1 MWRISGPRG
10 AQAFVFAAI
19 SSILFTVL
27 NTLATIFATCA
38 WVTKC
43 CVLFPADSFRALI
56 YYKSI
61 CLTLTEN
68 RLVGTKVHAAL
79 WLQDKKTL
87 NWRFFGLFFL
97 IKFQHHGQAQYALHT
112 YIHTYIQDAGQLRT
126 VLHWASLLLIHVAHK
141 KDKKYLNCAQCKWT
155 AGSLSNIISCWQRRM
170 LCLQ

>member
-1 MWRISGPRG
+1 MSANDPGWGVSDTFCRVFLLPTLLWPYGEARVSGGVLVGSGLQMGASLTSLSKILKKIVMHHEMWRISGPRG

-68 RLVGTKVHAAL
+68 RLVGTEVHAAP
-79 WLQDKKTL
+79 WLQDKKKTL
-87 NWRFFGLFFL
+87 NWSGFLF
-97 IKFQHHGQAQYALHT
+97 
-112 YIHTYIQDAGQLRT
+112 
-126 VLHWASLLLIHVAHK
+126 
-141 KDKKYLNCAQCKWT
+141 
-155 AGSLSNIISCWQRRM
+155 
-170 LCLQ
+170 CLFVF